1 MTMEHALRGQ
11 SVLVTGGGGG
21 LGRAAATALARD
33 GAAVMIMGRS
43 EDTLLRAATLIVAEA
58 GSDVRV
64 GHFVGDALE
73 ASQVAEAVA
82 AAEAM
87 AERLGMA
94 VAVVGGGAGMKPLLM
109 SEADE
114 FATVLNRNVV
124 SAFLVIKHATPAM
137 VRGGGGSIVC
147 VSSTAAHLPWPLLAS
162 YAAGKA
168 GVEALVKTAALELGP
183 LGVRVNAVRPGLTES
198 GGNPR
203 MFEPGTVERFIAEK
217 PLGRTGRPD
226 DIAAGIR
233 YLAGPESSWVTGQSL
248 AIDGGHELTKAPELM
263 DVARQMYGDEA
274 VDAALRGEIPA

>member
-1 MTMEHALRGQ
+1 MVATE
-11 SVLVTGGGGG
+11 G
-21 LGRAAATALARD
+21 L
-33 GAAVMIMGRS
+33 
-43 EDTLLRAATLIVAEA
+43 
-58 GSDVRV
+58 
-64 GHFVGDALE
+64 
-73 ASQVAEAVA
+73 
-82 AAEAM
+82 
-87 AERLGMA
+87 AERLSMA

-114 FATVLNRNVV
+114 FAAVLSRNVV

-137 VRGGGGSIVC
+137 VRGGGGAIVC

-162 YAAGKA
+162 YGAAKA

-203 MFEPGTVERFIAEK
+203 MFQPGTVERFIAEK

-248 AIDGGHELTKAPELM
+248 AIDGGHELTKAPELF
-263 DVARQMYGDEA
+263 DVARESYGEA
-274 VDAALRGEIPA
+274 VDVALRGEIPV